1 MHHQGEPPEPFAR
14 RLGAGVPPPTPYAR
28 TYRIREI
35 TIVELRGEIDLGCA
49 EQVDVHL
56 EAAALRPAPLLVVLD
71 LGPLEFIDCFGLSLL
86 VRTRRRVLERGGR
99 IRMVCTHPPTR
110 RLLSLTGL
118 DGVFHPVRTLDQALE
133 Q

>member
-1 MHHQGEPPEPFAR
+1 VHHQGEPPEPFAR
-14 RLGAGVPPPTPYAR
+14 RLGDGVPLPTPYAR

-35 TIVELRGEIDLGCA
+35 TVVELSGEIDLGCA

-86 VRTRRRVLERGGR
+86 VRTRRRVVERGGR
-99 IRMVCTHPPTR
+99 IRMVCAHPPTR

-133 Q
+133 D